1 MTNNNKDNRP
11 LSPHLQ
17 VYAWNISSFTSIL
30 HRLTGVALYFGIV
43 AISWY
48 VVMYT
53 YNINNG
59 SASEMAQETCD
70 CMFRDILRYA
80 ICVVGVGMVYALYY
94 HFCNGIRHLLW
105 DIGKGFELTTARRS
119 GFLVIIFAAILTAAT
134 FALIAYFK
142 FM

>member
-1 MTNNNKDNRP
+1 MTNKNKDNRP

-30 HRLTGVALYFGIV
+30 HRATGVALYFSIV

-59 SASEMAQETCD
+59 VGQDMAQEQCD
-70 CMFRDILRYA
+70 CWFRDALRYVFCA
-80 ICVVGVGMVYALYY
+80 AVIGIIFALFY
-94 HFCNGIRHLLW
+94 HFCNGIRHLFW
-105 DIGKGFELTTARRS
+105 DIGKGFELKTARRS
-119 GFLVIIFAAILTAAT
+119 GIAVILFSLLFTLAT
-134 FALIAYFK
+134 VGFIAYFK
-142 FM
+142 FL

>member
-1 MTNNNKDNRP
+1 MTNKKDSRP

-17 VYAWNISSFTSIL
+17 IYAWNISSFASIL
-30 HRLTGVALYFGIV
+30 HRATGVLLYFSII

-59 SASEMAQETCD
+59 APQEIVQEQCD
-70 CMFRDILRYA
+70 CWFRNILQYA
-80 ICVVGVGMVYALYY
+80 ICVFSIGIIFSLYY
-94 HFCNGIRHLLW
+94 HFCNGIRHLFW

-119 GFLVIIFAAILTAAT
+119 AIAVILIALLLTLATAGFV
-134 FALIAYFK
+134 AYFK
-142 FM
+142 FL